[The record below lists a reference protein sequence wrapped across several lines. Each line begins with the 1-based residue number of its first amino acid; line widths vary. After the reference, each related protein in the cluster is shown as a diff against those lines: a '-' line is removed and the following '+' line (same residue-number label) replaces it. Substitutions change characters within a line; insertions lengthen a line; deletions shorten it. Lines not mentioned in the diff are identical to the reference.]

1 MMALTALHSPLK
13 SRSNFPI
20 RRGRTAT
27 PRRAP
32 RRGWVLS
39 ACAIFPVS
47 PVRELCGNWDR
58 RGGVQVSVRPTQPL
72 QTSRSG
78 RCSLWKRT
86 LAVWGGR
93 GCSRGHVQTGQLSR
107 WTLGLMTRPSASA
120 ASCARHGSMTSHT
133 HTRVFRQR
141 NALNT
146 PVWNCIF
153 KVCLSWVSPDRWIG
167 GSAFQL
173 SFYPS
178 TAGRRRI

>member
-27 PRRAP
+27 PRR
-32 RRGWVLS
+32 GWILS

-86 LAVWGGR
+86 LVVRGGR

-107 WTLGLMTRPSASA
+107 WTLGPNDASISLGCQLRPPWLDDL
-120 ASCARHGSMTSHT
+120 THT

-167 GSAFQL
+167 VSVILL
-173 SFYPS
+173 SEHCW
-178 TAGRRRI
+178 REKRRI